1 MIEVRTAARR
11 SSALVAVLLVYPLSL
26 AAWRQ
31 TAPAGQSPAQSALT
45 ASYEH
50 YQAGRYEEA
59 IASAKTAL
67 AADPSSA
74 DAYNNMAVA
83 YLGLRKYPEAV
94 RAAEEAIRLKPDYQL
109 AKNNLAWIQRE
120 QANPTAPPTPAATL
134 LSDSLKHA
142 QAGRFKECVDAA
154 RQSAR
159 LDPKSSRAFNNA
171 GFCAGSLKLWDEAVK
186 DVREAI
192 RLDPNN
198 QLAKNNLAWI
208 EQQKALAGR
217 QLK

>member
-1 MIEVRTAARR
+1 MIEVRTAGRR

-31 TAPAGQSPAQSALT
+31 TAPAGQAPAQSALT

-67 AADPSSA
+67 AADPNSA

-120 QANPTAPPTPAATL
+120 QANPTAPPTPADTL

-208 EQQKALAGR
+208 EQQKALAGS
-217 QLK
+217 KSK